1 MNADSAAVLVIGCR
15 GQIGRELVEAQP
27 CKGLAPIGL
36 SHDDLDVT
44 DRDDDFTAV
53 VSEGAGVRSIRESL
67 AMTDTRKRIEGSLVH
82 AVVTPGVEKRQ

>member
-1 MNADSAAVLVIGCR
+1 MMLEAAA
-15 GQIGRELVEAQP
+15 E
-27 CKGLAPIGL
+27 
-36 SHDDLDVT
+36 S
-44 DRDDDFTAV
+44 DDFTAV